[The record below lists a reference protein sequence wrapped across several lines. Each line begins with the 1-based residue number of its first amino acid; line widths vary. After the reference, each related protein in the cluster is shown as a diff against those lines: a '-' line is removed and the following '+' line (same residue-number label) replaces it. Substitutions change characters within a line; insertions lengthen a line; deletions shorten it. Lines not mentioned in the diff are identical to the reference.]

1 MTKLPKPNLISS
13 LTGFSAGVVLL
24 SAVFSPSNL
33 SLAFTGAGALL
44 AGASV
49 AKETSR
55 KRETAAAE
63 AGRVAASFGILYE
76 QNKGLIIPE
85 QLSVASDISIE
96 NALTFLEALAAAQN
110 GEKVSLQNG
119 VFFKFPHPESVLDQ
133 LTANATAWADSR
145 LEGVLTENAFLKQQI
160 LMIQTAALKTAG
172 VAAAPASP
180 VAPAQTDDP
189 WQNLLR

>member
-55 KRETAAAE
+55 KRETSAAE

-85 QLSVASDISIE
+85 QLSLTSDIPFE
-96 NALTFLEALAAAQN
+96 NALMFLEALAQAQN
-110 GEKVSLQNG
+110 GEKVVLQEG
-119 VFFKFPHPESVLDQ
+119 MFFRFPHPESVLDQ

-145 LEGVLTENAFLKQQI
+145 LEGVLAENNFLKQQI

-172 VAAAPASP
+172 AAAASVPP
-180 VAPAQTDDP
+180 VAPQPTDDP